1 MNATPGWDAAQVGGL
16 VREETFLEGLAG
28 IVQILPLKESI
39 SARPQRRYGRC
50 G

>member
-16 VREETFLEGLAG
+16 VREESLLEILAG
-28 IVQILPLKESI
+28 IVQILPLNESI
-39 SARPQRRYGRC
+39 SARSQRRDRRG